1 MRAGLSR
8 EATLVK
14 TVMEIKWVVLLQ
26 ARHPTARIGHNEHS
40 HRSPFQG
47 GNDFGLFQGLKTSA
61 ILLDHF
67 MVTKQL

>member
-8 EATLVK
+8 ETTLVK

-47 GNDFGLFQGLKTSA
+47 GNDFGLFPGLKT
-61 ILLDHF
+61 
-67 MVTKQL
+67 